1 LHVVDA
7 CGHMPHIEKTEVFDR
22 IFFDIIL

>member
-1 LHVVDA
+1 VDA